1 MPLTLY
7 CSVNAMIFKSCV
19 MRVFL
24 RETYGLVYVK
34 VNYCILVDRRI
45 LCRKKKKGKSLKR
58 ISSAFKENSTKEKT
72 RVNGK

>member
-7 CSVNAMIFKSCV
+7 YSVNALIFKSCV

-24 RETYGLVYVK
+24 RETYGLAYVK
-34 VNYCILVDRRI
+34 VNCILVDRRI
-45 LCRKKKKGKSLKR
+45 LCRKKKGKSLKR